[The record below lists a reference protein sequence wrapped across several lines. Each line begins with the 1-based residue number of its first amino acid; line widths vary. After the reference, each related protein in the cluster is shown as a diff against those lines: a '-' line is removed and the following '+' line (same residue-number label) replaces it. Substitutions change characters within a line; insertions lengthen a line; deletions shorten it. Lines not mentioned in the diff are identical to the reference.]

1 MRKRIL
7 SLLMALAIGLGLA
20 VPVSLAAE
28 ESTETVNISNSSQLV
43 QAIANQKD
51 GQTWVFTQ
59 AGTYDA
65 KNTTEGS
72 TGNYAVPDEVN
83 SQPFALPIWANNL
96 TIKKADG
103 VGDVTLTSSYVAPNG
118 NWHEQNF
125 ITVFGTGVTID
136 GINLQANRS
145 DYYGTCNKVIELA
158 GQAKDFTLSNVNVI
172 PLKAEDGTTFG
183 GSIYFNVTDAGASK
197 IQNVTMDAWIS
208 ATNVTAGTIAIDGL
222 TQDFTNSSYAGYSYE
237 GYGYAWNPTVNG
249 SHSGITV
256 KNYTIIVDD
265 KTDLGNQIFNDKLR
279 DGTTIQLMPG
289 NYNLT
294 PNTAYTFNGQ
304 AGWYMPVTKSVT
316 IQGVDANRNVI
327 TDAANTQANLYSTYY
342 TANGALATQNLITVF
357 ADDVVI
363 EGVTVMNKVEPN
375 KAIEVVGSENAMDFT
390 IRNCKFAPISQ
401 ELLQGAG
408 LEDKYSYE
416 EYAQYGASLYF
427 TAQGKYE
434 INANVENNLFSYST
448 ITLGAPTKGNYQ
460 ISGNTFQGA
469 KNWNQDPNYYYST
482 IGYQG
487 KWLYPD
493 PDCTTLGNA
502 VVNIAGNDFQ
512 QAGSINFSQVVEGS
526 NVPNLTGNTGVEAD
540 QVMGPVKVEGQIAVT
555 DEESLKVAIAAA
567 GKGDTVVLA
576 GDIALS
582 QMLDITKSDVT
593 IDLAGYKLTAG
604 DNFTSTFDNDAHLVQ
619 VNGASNVTIRN
630 GSIVTGDKNKHG
642 LNLYNATNVVL
653 EDMTLDHTVAMK
665 GAPLVVNN
673 STLTVQGYLKLLVGE
688 KSWYGINVDPKEGKA
703 NVTFAQGSSVTM
715 TGNDKLMV
723 MTLDGVKEN
732 ITITG
737 ALEAGLDQNADGS
750 FVPHQHVYGQEWVS
764 DETGHWHACA
774 CGDKQEM
781 AQHTFQWV
789 VDQEATATQSGSKHQ
804 ECTVCGYAL
813 AAVEIPATGST
824 QPSQQPSAQPSQQ
837 PSQKPNGEQP
847 QTGDVLQATLWI
859 GLMVASL
866 GAFAMVRVYGKKR
879 S

>member
-1 MRKRIL
+1 MSKRML
-7 SLLMALAIGLGLA
+7 SLLVTLVMVLGLA
-20 VPVSLAAE
+20 VTMAFAAE
-28 ESTETVNISNSSQLV
+28 ETTETVEISNSSQLV
-43 QAIANQKD
+43 EAIANQKD

-59 AGTYDA
+59 AGIYDA
-65 KNTTEGS
+65 KNTTDGS
-72 TGNYAVPDEVN
+72 NGNYAVPPKVN
-83 SQPFALPIWANNL
+83 SQPFVLPIWADNL
-96 TIKKADG
+96 TITKAEG

-136 GINLQANRS
+136 GIDLQANRS
-145 DYYGTCNKVIELA
+145 DYYSTCNKVIELY
-158 GQAKDFTLSNVNVI
+158 GDNAKDFTLRNVNII
-172 PLKAEDGTTFG
+172 PLQDTDGSIFG
-183 GSIYFNVTDAGASK
+183 GSIYFNVTDAGNTK
-197 IQNVTMDAWIS
+197 IENVTMDAWIS
-208 ATNVTAGTIAIDGL
+208 ASNVTAGTIAIDGL
-222 TQDFTNSSYAGYSYE
+222 TQDFSNSSYAGYSYE

-249 SHSGITV
+249 SDSVISV
-256 KNYTIIVDD
+256 KNYTIVVDD

-279 DGTTIQLMPG
+279 DGTTIQLLPG
-289 NYNLT
+289 DYNLT
-294 PNTAYTFNGQ
+294 PNTAYTVNGQ

-316 IQGVDANRNVI
+316 IQGVDENRNVI

-363 EGVTVMNKVEPN
+363 EGVTIMNKVAPN

-390 IRNCKFAPISQ
+390 VRNCTFAPISEQ
-401 ELLQGAG
+401 LLANAG
-408 LEDKYSYE
+408 LEDKYSYA

-427 TAQGKYE
+427 SAQGKYE

-448 ITLGAPTKGNYQ
+448 ISLGATTKGNYQ
-460 ISGNTFQGA
+460 ITGNTFEGA
-469 KNWNQDPNYYYST
+469 KNYNQETYYST

-493 PDCTTLGNA
+493 PDCTTLGDA
-502 VVNIAGNDFQ
+502 VVDITGNTFEN
-512 QAGSINFSQVVEGS
+512 AGSINFSQVTTGS
-526 NVPNLTGNTGVEAD
+526 NVANVSGNTGVEAD
-540 QVMGPVKVEGQIAVT
+540 QVMGSVKVDGQIAVT

-567 GKGDTVVLA
+567 GKDDTVVLA

-593 IDLAGYKLTAG
+593 IDLNGYSLTAG
-604 DNFTSTFDNDAHLVQ
+604 DNFSSTFDNDAHLVQ

-653 EDMTLDHTVAMK
+653 EDMTIDHTVAMK

-688 KSWYGINVDPKEGKA
+688 TSWYGINVDPKDGKSA
-703 NVTFAQGSSVTM
+703 VTFAEGSSVTM
-715 TGNDKLMV
+715 TGNDKLVVMV
-723 MTLDGVKEN
+723 LDGNKEN

-737 ALEAGLDQNADGS
+737 ALEAGLDQNENGT
-750 FVPHQHVYGQEWVS
+750 FVPHEHEYGDEWVS
-764 DETGHWHACA
+764 DETGHWHQCA
-774 CGDKQEM
+774 CGDKHDV

-789 VDQEATATQSGSKHQ
+789 VDKEATETQSGSKHQ
-804 ECTVCGYAL
+804 ECSVCGYAL
-813 AAVEIPATGST
+813 ASVEIPATGV
-824 QPSQQPSAQPSQQ
+824 QPSAQPSE
-837 PSQKPNGEQP
+837 KPNGVQP
-847 QTGDVLQATLWI
+847 DTGDSMNLTVWVALLVVCLGTLTS
-859 GLMVASL
+859 VS
-866 GAFAMVRVYGKKR
+866 VYTKKHG
-879 S
+879 